1 MAENQKV
8 AQEYID
14 NAFIYETYREAL
26 DGLLAEDPTIVNYT
40 DSQLVDYTRLNVT
53 RMQRIDKTN
62 RLLDD
67 LRTAGRALNK
77 SVYWLVITEGWCGD
91 AAQSTPIIAAAA
103 QVSPKIDLRFILR
116 DNNVD
121 LMEQFLTNG
130 SRSIPKLLVIDQ
142 KTNEVLAT
150 WGPRPKEL
158 TDLISEIKKEVG
170 DDKQQ
175 FSMKIQRWYNKDKGK
190 AIMKDLQKILED
202 ITE

>member
-121 LMEQFLTNG
+121 LMEEFLTNG
-130 SRSIPKLLVIDQ
+130 SRSIPKLVVIDQ

-150 WGPRPKEL
+150 WGPRPNEL
-158 TDLISEIKKEVG
+158 TDLIPEIKKEVG

-175 FSMKIQRWYNKDKGK
+175 FSMKIQRWYNKNKGK